1 MSRLH
6 AIAGLAAVLL
16 AGGPALAQHAPA
28 QGQAQGQASV
38 NLQGTESHAWM
49 ANPHMK
55 DFYALS
61 KATFAKGTA
70 GIDFAAYREKSYAIF
85 RAFGTSMGMDPAGMV
100 DHLKLIP
107 GQMVQIVKDDP
118 RALDSYESFVEAMIG
133 PE

>member
-16 AGGPALAQHAPA
+16 AAGPAFAQPAPA
-28 QGQAQGQASV
+28 HGQAGV
-38 NLQGTESHAWM
+38 NLQGNDSHAWM

-55 DFYALS
+55 AFYALS
-61 KATFAKGTA
+61 KATLGKGTA
-70 GIDFAAYREKSYAIF
+70 GIDFPAYREKSYAIF

-107 GQMVQIVKDDP
+107 GQMVQIVQDDP
-118 RALDSYESFVEAMIG
+118 HALDNYESFVEAMVG